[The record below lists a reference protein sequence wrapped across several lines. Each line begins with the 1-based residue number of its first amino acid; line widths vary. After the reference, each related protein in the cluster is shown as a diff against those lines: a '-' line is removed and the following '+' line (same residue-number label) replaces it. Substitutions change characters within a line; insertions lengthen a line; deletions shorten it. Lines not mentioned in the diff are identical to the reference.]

1 MSDKEEIVRA
11 LTLWFQ
17 PGDVFEIR
25 ALGATTGMNTRPHT
39 ESGYFDFEHAA
50 EAADAIGKIRSADG
64 VYVTI
69 NPVKRDLLA
78 RAVYK
83 LRFGKDLQTTADG
96 NIVRRRWMLVDCDPV
111 RESGIASTDAEH
123 DLAIGKAKEIRDG
136 LASLG
141 WPSPVLTDS
150 GNGAHLFYRVDL
162 PADDGGLVQN
172 ALAVLHTASDE
183 HVEVDVSV
191 FNPARIVR
199 VPGTMNRKGDD
210 ADGKVCGRPHRMAKI
225 LEVPETI
232 VAVTE
237 DRLKSLVGD
246 EPVAPPPKEF
256 EVRECDEGGDFDLDE
271 WIAKFASD
279 AEPPQPYNG
288 GRRWKLRTC
297 PFNPEHR
304 NSAAIFQFPNGT
316 PGFGCLHNSCAA
328 NDWKKFRVLREP
340 GCYDRKPETYPD
352 VDISGILNGNGK
364 SAAAV
369 VQVEKDVAE
378 DFSNPGKLKERL
390 LHIPGFVDELTD
402 FSMSCAPK
410 PNRVLSFCGALAF
423 LSYLA
428 GRNVTDERNNRPN
441 IYLVALAN
449 SGVGKEQPR
458 RINMTVATAT
468 DPKLCDGL
476 ADSFASGEGLED
488 ALFLNPTML
497 FQLDEMDTLLNSMK
511 SKDSRAE
518 GLIEKMLRIF
528 TASASAYK
536 LRSRALPRGELSKLK
551 ESRRNGGAR
560 SADVIYSPY
569 LVIFGTAIPQ
579 LFYQALDQRL
589 LTNGLTARCLIIE
602 AGERGHK
609 NRAKII
615 TVPES
620 IIRTVKVIL
629 SYGGEGNLQALNPVP
644 MVIPATPEAD
654 VMLDELDEKYDG
666 IYSKYDKANALVPM
680 SFWAR
685 AFEKVC
691 KLSQLY
697 AISANAA
704 SPVIDADAV
713 RWASRF
719 VEFLTEQT
727 LFLTHSYSYE
737 NPFDEKCQK
746 ALRYIREAGGEYRH
760 GTLLKRMHES
770 ADVFR
775 KIIDTLKENGSIIE
789 STEMTDTKSSRV
801 YCLR

>member
-1 MSDKEEIVRA
+1 MG
-11 LTLWFQ
+11 LT
-17 PGDVFEIR
+17 P
-25 ALGATTGMNTRPHT
+25 
-39 ESGYFDFEHAA
+39 
-50 EAADAIGKIRSADG
+50 
-64 VYVTI
+64 
-69 NPVKRDLLA
+69 LA
-78 RAVYK
+78 
-83 LRFGKDLQTTADG
+83 
-96 NIVRRRWMLVDCDPV
+96 
-111 RESGIASTDAEH
+111 
-123 DLAIGKAKEIRDG
+123 
-136 LASLG
+136 
-141 WPSPVLTDS
+141 
-150 GNGAHLFYRVDL
+150 
-162 PADDGGLVQN
+162 GLVM
-172 ALAVLHTASDE
+172 
-183 HVEVDVSV
+183 
-191 FNPARIVR
+191 
-199 VPGTMNRKGDD
+199 GTRCGDID
-210 ADGKVCGRPHRMAKI
+210 
-225 LEVPETI
+225 
-232 VAVTE
+232 
-237 DRLKSLVGD
+237 
-246 EPVAPPPKEF
+246 
-256 EVRECDEGGDFDLDE
+256 
-271 WIAKFASD
+271 
-279 AEPPQPYNG
+279 
-288 GRRWKLRTC
+288 
-297 PFNPEHR
+297 
-304 NSAAIFQFPNGT
+304 
-316 PGFGCLHNSCAA
+316 
-328 NDWKKFRVLREP
+328 
-340 GCYDRKPETYPD
+340 
-352 VDISGILNGNGK
+352 
-364 SAAAV
+364 AAAV
-369 VQVEKDVAE
+369 LSIMETEKKTPA
-378 DFSNPGKLKERL
+378 
-390 LHIPGFVDELTD
+390 
-402 FSMSCAPK
+402 
-410 PNRVLSFCGALAF
+410 
-423 LSYLA
+423 
-428 GRNVTDERNNRPN
+428 
-441 IYLVALAN
+441 
-449 SGVGKEQPR
+449 
-458 RINMTVATAT
+458 
-468 DPKLCDGL
+468 
-476 ADSFASGEGLED
+476 
-488 ALFLNPTML
+488 
-497 FQLDEMDTLLNSMK
+497 EMDTLLNSMK

-551 ESRRNGGAR
+551 EGRRNGGAR

-680 SFWAR
+680 SFWER

-760 GTLLKRMHES
+760 GALLKRMHES
-770 ADVFR
+770 ADVFH
-775 KIIDTLKENGSIIE
+775 KIIETLKENESIKAE
-789 STEMTDTKSSRV
+789 VDPAATTKNALV
-801 YCLR
+801 YRLR